1 MCREHFKVNRICSS
15 KNYKESMGKQ
25 AFYNGILYQ
34 IEYQP
39 QLSNNDYTQHKV
51 YYIKTEEE
59 NYGKARKAIASIM
72 EDELGYKQD
81 EIWSKGLWQMKNKQ
95 EPSMVNAFHV
105 YYEFS
110 YNEDL
115 DVYVYTFVR
124 PYDD

>member
-1 MCREHFKVNRICSS
+1 MS
-15 KNYKESMGKQ
+15 KQ

-39 QLSNNDYTQHKV
+39 QLSN
-51 YYIKTEEE
+51 
-59 NYGKARKAIASIM
+59 KAIASIM
-72 EDELGYKQD
+72 EDEPGYKQG
-81 EIWSKGLWQMKNKQ
+81 EIWSEGWYSIKNKQ
-95 EPSMVNAFHV
+95 EPSMLNALHV

-110 YNEDL
+110 YNEEL

>member
-1 MCREHFKVNRICSS
+1 MS
-15 KNYKESMGKQ
+15 ES

-59 NYGKARKAIASIM
+59 NYGKAKKAIASIM
-72 EDELGYKQD
+72 EEELGYEQ
-81 EIWSKGLWQMKNKQ
+81 GYLWFAGIYHIKNIQ
-95 EPSMVNAFHV
+95 QPSMANALHP
-105 YYEFS
+105 YYEFC
-110 YNEDL
+110 YDKNL
-115 DVYVYTFVR
+115 DVYVYTLVI